1 MATIRSV
8 RPHLTTGRFR
18 RQRGFTLIEMLIS
31 ITIGLGILAGLVGVL
46 ASNASNSRSN
56 DRTSELMTN
65 GRYALNSIKHEL
77 REAGFRG
84 YTWAE
89 PLAPAALGGIVNECL
104 ETVGQTAGSFLGNIR
119 QGVWGSN
126 NANPFAASCIPP
138 ANYAANTDVMVVR
151 RLNPTPTPAASL
163 VANSIYFHT
172 TYDRGQ
178 MFRGA
183 TPPTFT
189 GAAPLASFAFQTFV
203 YYIRPWTVSAAENPQ
218 IPALVRVALAPGGG
232 GNPTFASELVASGI
246 ERMEVQYG
254 RLTTTPD
261 TQYLNNLPGASF
273 SLDPTLSTDWE
284 EINAVRIWLL
294 ARNATAEPGYTNTTT
309 YAMGDQAFTPNDNFR
324 RQLFTTV
331 VQLRN

>member
-1 MATIRSV
+1 MHMTRLHCESV
-8 RPHLTTGRFR
+8 VSGKQL

-46 ASNASNSRSN
+46 ASNASSSRSN

-65 GRYALNSIKHEL
+65 GRYALNSMKQEL

-89 PLAPAALGGIVNECL
+89 PLGTAALGGIGNECL
-104 ETVGQTAGSFLGNIR
+104 EVGAAAGSFISNIR

-126 NANPFAASCIPP
+126 NVNPYAANCILA

-151 RLNPTPTPAASL
+151 RLAPTPTATASL
-163 VANSIYFHT
+163 VANSLYFLT

-178 MFRGA
+178 LFRGVV
-183 TPPTFT
+183 PPTFT
-189 GAAPLASFAFQTFV
+189 GAAPLANFVFRTYV

-218 IPALVRVALAPGGG
+218 IPALVRLSLVPGGG
-232 GNPTFASELVASGI
+232 GNPNLTTELVASGI
-246 ERMEVQYG
+246 ERMQVQYG

-261 TQYLNNLPGASF
+261 TQYLNTVAGASF
-273 SLDPTLSTDWE
+273 SIDATQPTDWE
-284 EINAVRIWLL
+284 EVNAVRIWLL
-294 ARNATAEPGYTNTTT
+294 ARNATTEPGYNNTTT
-309 YAMGDQAFTPNDNFR
+309 YAMGDQPFTPNDGFR
-324 RQLFTTV
+324 RQLFTSV